1 MICVP
6 TADGQVINTNNLWVT
21 TVDEEGHVGR
31 QDWTEHY
38 EKLRRSLGAARPVS
52 ECVMES
58 WGA

>member
-1 MICVP
+1 
-6 TADGQVINTNNLWVT
+6 VINTNNLWVT

-58 WGA
+58 